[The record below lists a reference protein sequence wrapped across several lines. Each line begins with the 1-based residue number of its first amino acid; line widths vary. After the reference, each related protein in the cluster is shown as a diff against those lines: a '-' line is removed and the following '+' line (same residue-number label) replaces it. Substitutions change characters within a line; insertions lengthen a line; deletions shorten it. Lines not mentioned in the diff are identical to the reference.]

1 MPFYVCYKQYS
12 KQPLK
17 SETLGLATMFV
28 GTSFFRLAYLLQI
41 DSGIAKLV
49 LTSFI
54 DRIDPHLVETDEENA
69 IITEASNPMQCG
81 HLDNKREHIVNE
93 GVQRLI
99 DHGVDRNMGDTLE
112 FVVDE

>member
-54 DRIDPHLVETDEENA
+54 DRIDPHLVETDEEND